1 MKIITSEQEMGSPDP
16 ESSG

>member
-1 MKIITSEQEMGSPDP
+1 MKIVTSEQEMRSPDP